1 MRIVSKNNDNAI
13 NLAISELEKDNIIS
27 IPTDTIYGLAV
38 RASSSNAVNRL
49 YQLKARDINK
59 PIAIF
64 VPNLDFANNI
74 FELGQLA
81 IKIANQLMPG
91 KITIVAKL
99 KDSKDERIKNII
111 AKNLNINNQDFLG
124 FRIPNHDFILNLLK
138 NYQEILAVTSANPS
152 QMPNATNSNQI
163 GNYFNDNLIAKKY
176 LNLIIDDG
184 ISLDNKPSTVIKFIG
199 NDYQILREGEFSKK
213 MIDKIINSN

>member
-1 MRIVSKNNDNAI
+1 MRIIGKNDNDAI
-13 NLAISELEKDNIIS
+13 NLAISELEKDNIIA

-74 FELGQLA
+74 FELGHLA
-81 IKIANQLMPG
+81 IKIANELMPG

-99 KDSKDERIKNII
+99 KQSTDRKIKNII
-111 AKNLNINNQDFLG
+111 AKNLNVNNQDFLG

-152 QMPNATNSNQI
+152 QMPNATNSNKI
-163 GNYFNDNLIAKKY
+163 SDYFSNNLVAKKY

-184 ISLDNKPSTVIKFIG
+184 ISLDNKPSTVIKFID
-199 NDYQILREGEFSKK
+199 NYYQILREGEFSKK
-213 MIDKIINSN
+213 MIEEIINSN